1 MSKRYNGIGMLGLKF
16 RIDCPYFTT
25 FREPTSTSLILT
37 YLIPPYTT
45 IRGMIS
51 NALGLPRDDLR
62 VQEWF
67 KIGIK
72 PLNFEKCRE
81 MAKILK
87 LKGTGKKYQRT
98 FPSSPMFR
106 EFLVEP
112 SYEIF
117 LVGDDER
124 IKEVY
129 SALLNPKRPLY
140 LGGSD
145 DLVDIEV
152 FKPVEVEK
160 TEADEVWSVVEG
172 VYEGCIVQRLP
183 YKFVRVGR
191 TFSVEYKTVSIPVNT
206 PIKGAFRSISFG
218 KGENVWVT

>member
-1 MSKRYNGIGMLGLKF
+1 MLGLKF
-16 RIDCPYFTT
+16 KIDCLYFNT
-25 FREPTSTSLILT
+25 FRKPISTSLILT
-37 YLIPPYTT
+37 YFIPPYTT

-87 LKGTGKKYQRT
+87 LKGTGKYYQRT

-106 EFLVEP
+106 EFLVES
-112 SYEIF
+112 SYKIF
-117 LVGDDER
+117 LVGNDER
-124 IKEVY
+124 IKEAY

-152 FKPVEVEK
+152 FEPVEVEE
-160 TEADEVWSVVEG
+160 TETDEVCSIVEG
-172 VYEGCIVQRLP
+172 VYEGCIVERVP
-183 YKFVRVGR
+183 YKFMRVGR
-191 TFSVEYKTVSIPVNT
+191 TFSVEYKTVSIPVKT
-206 PIKGAFRSISFG
+206 PIKGTFRSVSFG
-218 KGENVWVT
+218 EGENVWVT

>member
-1 MSKRYNGIGMLGLKF
+1 MLGLKF
-16 RIDCPYFTT
+16 RVDCPYFTT

-67 KIGIK
+67 KIGIR

-87 LKGTGKKYQRT
+87 LKGTGKNYQRT

-117 LVGDDER
+117 LVEDNER

-129 SALLNPKRPLY
+129 LALLDPKRPLD

-152 FKPVEVEK
+152 FEPIEVREVEVN
-160 TEADEVWSVVEG
+160 EVRSVVEG
-172 VYEGCIVQRLP
+172 VYEGCVVQKVP
-183 YKFVRVGR
+183 YKFVRVRR
-191 TFSVEYKTVSIPVNT
+191 TFSIEYKIVSIPVNT
-206 PIKGAFRSISFG
+206 PIKGTFRSISFG
-218 KGENVWVT
+218 EGENVWVT

>member
-1 MSKRYNGIGMLGLKF
+1 MNKRCNGVNMLGLKL
-16 RIDCPYFTT
+16 RVDCPYFTT
-25 FREPTSTSLILT
+25 FREPTSTSLILS
-37 YLIPPYTT
+37 YHIPPYTT

-67 KIGIK
+67 KIGMK

-81 MAKILK
+81 MAKVLK
-87 LKGTGKKYQRT
+87 LKGTGRSYQRT

-117 LVGDDER
+117 LVGEDER
-124 IKEVY
+124 IKEVH
-129 SALLNPKRPLY
+129 SALLSPERPLY

-145 DLVDIEV
+145 DLVDVEV
-152 FKPVEVEK
+152 FEPVEVEEV
-160 TEADEVWSVVEG
+160 EAEEVWSVVEG
-172 VYEGCIVQRLP
+172 VHEGCVVEKVP
-183 YKFVRVGR
+183 YRFVRAGR
-191 TFSVEYKTVSIPVNT
+191 TFGVEYRTVSIPIAY
-206 PIKGAFRSISFG
+206 PAKGKIKAVEF
-218 KGENVWVT
+218 ENRYVVVL

>member
-1 MSKRYNGIGMLGLKF
+1 MSSMLGLKF
-16 RIDCPYFTT
+16 RVDCPYFTT
-25 FREPTSTSLILT
+25 FREPTSTSLILS
-37 YLIPPYTT
+37 YVIPPYTT

-51 NALGLPRDDLR
+51 NALGLPRDDTR

-72 PLNFEKCRE
+72 TLEFEKCRE
-81 MAKILK
+81 MSKILK
-87 LKGTGKKYQRT
+87 LKGTGKKYERT

-117 LVGDDER
+117 LVGDEDK
-124 IKEVY
+124 IKEVH

-145 DLVDIEV
+145 DLVDVEV
-152 FKPVEVEK
+152 FEPVEVKEV
-160 TEADEVWSVVEG
+160 EVENVWSVVEG
-172 VYEGCIVQRLP
+172 VYEGCIVEKVP
-183 YKFVRVGR
+183 YKFVKFGR
-191 TFSVEYKTVSIPVNT
+191 TFGVEYKTVSIPLHL
-206 PIKGAFRSISFG
+206 PIRVTRIGFSIYD
-218 KGENVWVT
+218 EEVIVV

>member
-1 MSKRYNGIGMLGLKF
+1 MSNHCNGVNMLGLKF
-16 RIDCPYFTT
+16 RVDCPYFTT
-25 FREPTSTSLILT
+25 FREPTSTSLILS
-37 YLIPPYTT
+37 YHIPPYTT

-67 KIGIK
+67 KIGMK
-72 PLNFEKCRE
+72 PLNLEKCRE
-81 MAKILK
+81 MAKVLK
-87 LKGTGKKYQRT
+87 LKGTGRSYQRT

-124 IKEVY
+124 IREVR
-129 SALLNPKRPLY
+129 SALLSPERPLY

-145 DLVDIEV
+145 DLVDVEV
-152 FKPVEVEK
+152 FEPVEVEEI
-160 TEADEVWSVVEG
+160 EAEEVWSVVEG
-172 VYEGCIVQRLP
+172 VHEGCVVEKVP
-183 YKFVRVGR
+183 YRFVRAGR
-191 TFSVEYKTVSIPVNT
+191 TFGVEYKTVSIPLGFPVKKKT
-206 PIKGAFRSISFG
+206 MASKVYD
-218 KGENVWVT
+218 ENVVVV